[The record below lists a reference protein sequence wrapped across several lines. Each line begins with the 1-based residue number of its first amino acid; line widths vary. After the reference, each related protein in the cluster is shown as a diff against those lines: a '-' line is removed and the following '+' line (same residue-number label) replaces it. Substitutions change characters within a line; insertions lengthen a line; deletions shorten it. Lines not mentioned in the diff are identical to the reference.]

1 MNTPIAILE
10 ERATYI
16 SADGSSQRREDI
28 YVRLSVSFR
37 HEMLKVLKGARLSV
51 FLCLALHGN
60 AEMESWPSISTIAEE
75 TGYSDRVVRH
85 AIHSLE
91 TMKLVASESRY
102 GDNGGQTSNRY
113 TIAAFVNTPP
123 TNRDTPPVQKCNP
136 PLYESVPG
144 GGCSNVQS
152 KNIHIEEELT
162 SHHEDGCDVDTLFPL
177 PSSLQKKKPA
187 VEKKPPTP
195 HQELYSALCYVCKL
209 DGSLKTNKGRLNKL
223 ASELSGY
230 TAVDIRR
237 WYGPGGWWYQEDWR
251 GKQGQA
257 PALLQIPETIRK
269 ARERAAPGNVVGKVV
284 MS

>member
-102 GDNGGQTSNRY
+102 SDNGGQTSNRY

-123 TNRDTPPVQKCNP
+123 TKGDTPPVQKCNP

-177 PSSLQKKKPA
+177 PSSLLEEKRKTARKEPDTRLKLPAIRAIRTLTKKNPPKGTWDKLIA
-187 VEKKPPTP
+187 VLGDNPDEKWLN
-195 HQELYSALCYVCKL
+195 ECYVEWLERGYNPMAVKWATEWYKSGIPGR
-209 DGSLKTNKGRLNKL
+209 GSAPPKR
-223 ASELSGY
+223 ASG
-230 TAVDIRR
+230 A
-237 WYGPGGWWYQEDWR
+237 
-251 GKQGQA
+251 
-257 PALLQIPETIRK
+257 
-269 ARERAAPGNVVGKVV
+269 VVGKVV